1 MSHIDGIRHIFLSFI
16 GSISELDTLI
26 PCTNGID
33 LILAHFCF
41 QSLVNAKG
49 NICRLLVNSSDN
61 CAGIC
66 VKSIFAAGISN
77 LSYSISYDL
86 LNINISV
93 CCDLSH
99 NKNKACCSRCFA
111 GNTTHWIL
119 LDQSVKNG
127 IGNSVTHFVRMAF
140 SNRFGSK

>member
-1 MSHIDGIRHIFLSFI
+1 MSHVNSIRHILLCFI
-16 GSISELDTLI
+16 GCISELDTLI

-49 NICRLLVNSSDN
+49 NISRLLVNGSDN
-61 CAGIC
+61 RAGIC
-66 VKSIFAAGISN
+66 VKSILAAGISD

-99 NKNKACCSRCFA
+99 NKNKTCCSCCFA
-111 GNTTHWIL
+111 GNTAHWIL

-127 IGNSVTHFVRMAF
+127 VGNSVAHFVRMTF